1 MLFVQFIENLGDR
14 VIRYSLG
21 TYDFLRFLFQ
31 CIFQIFSFKSY
42 EKKARA
48 FFIEQIYASSVKHL
62 FPFILFAIFLGS
74 VLIVIA
80 ITFAI
85 NFSLLDQIGDLLV
98 LFVVNEFAPFFTTV
112 FFILSYSLSSEEK
125 IQNMKKD
132 IDTSNIINEIYIPKI
147 LNAIFM
153 IPLMALLFASI
164 MLASGYVVSYFY
176 LNLDLQTY
184 KNLIISSV
192 SFQNILILLIKTS
205 IFGFIAIFIPIFLGH
220 KKEKTSS
227 NITSFVVR
235 ILVIILSM
243 LLLIELL
250 SILIFY

>member
-1 MLFVQFIENLGDR
+1 LLFVQFIENLGEK

-21 TYDFLRFLFQ
+21 TYDFLLLLFQ
-31 CIFQIFSFKSY
+31 CISQIFSLKSY
-42 EKKARA
+42 EKTART
-48 FFIEQIYASSVKHL
+48 FFIEQIYLSTIKHL
-62 FPFILFAIFLGS
+62 FSFVLFAIFLGS
-74 VLIVIA
+74 ILIVIA
-80 ITFAI
+80 ISFAI

-98 LFVVNEFAPFFTTV
+98 LFVINVFSPFFTTCY
-112 FFILSYSLSSEEK
+112 FILSYSLSSEEK

-132 IDTSNIINEIYIPKI
+132 RDMSNIINEIYIPKI
-147 LNAIFM
+147 LNALFI

-176 LNLDLQTY
+176 LNIDLETY

-192 SFQNILILLIKTS
+192 SFKNILILLIKTS
-205 IFGFIAIFIPIFLGH
+205 VFGFISIFIPIFFGH

-227 NITSFVVR
+227 NITSFIVR

-243 LLLIELL
+243 LFLIELL